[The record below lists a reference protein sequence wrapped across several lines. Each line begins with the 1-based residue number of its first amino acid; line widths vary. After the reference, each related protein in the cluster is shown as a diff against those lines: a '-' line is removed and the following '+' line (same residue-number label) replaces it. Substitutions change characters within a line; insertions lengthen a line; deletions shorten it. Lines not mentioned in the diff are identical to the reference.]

1 MLRSLSCVLMLFAGC
16 ASSSEVTLALSASR
30 PTHAKDIRFTRVDI
44 DSVAMLTA
52 VESLCVQIEKV
63 YRQRYLTWA
72 YTAGPYPGTPERP
85 VTFHG
90 DNVSVRQVLDEFCR
104 QTGWKYHWVNIGMV
118 EFQSGPV
125 PGYQPEI
132 RRPRPNQAL
141 ERTADRR
148 EDLLSMMLASKPAAQ
163 FAFVS
168 GRSAFS
174 R

>member
-1 MLRSLSCVLMLFAGC
+1 MLRSLSCVLMLFSGC
-16 ASSSEVTLALSASR
+16 ASSSEVTVALSASR
-30 PTHAKDIRFTRVDI
+30 PTHAKEIRFTQVDI
-44 DSVAMLTA
+44 DSVPMLTA
-52 VESLCVQIEKV
+52 VESLCAQIEKV
-63 YRQRYLTWA
+63 YGQRYLTWA

-90 DNVSVRQVLDEFCR
+90 DSVSVRQVLDEFCR

-118 EFQSGPV
+118 EFLSGSV

-141 ERTADRR
+141 ERTADGR
-148 EDLLSMMLASKPAAQ
+148 EDLLSMTSTLEFEAQLAL
-163 FAFVS
+163 VS
-168 GRSAFS
+168 GRSACS